1 MRYGLLLLV
10 SLTVLFAETISF
22 ETTYKAA
29 MEKAIAQDKVLMVV
43 VTQTYCPWCDKFK
56 HKTLVDK
63 EVIKKVNENFV
74 AVLLNKDKD
83 DMPEDIRARMVPTT
97 FFLDHEGGEIFS
109 TIGYKHPRK
118 FLMDIK
124 DAIELSAEMQ
134 GDGQ

>member
-1 MRYGLLLLV
+1 MRAGLIFLF
-10 SLTVLFAETISF
+10 LTTFLFSGTIPF
-22 ETTYKAA
+22 ETSYKAA
-29 MEKAIAQDKVLMVV
+29 MEKAVAQNKVLMVV

-63 EVIKKVNENFV
+63 DVVKAVNEHFV
-74 AVLLNKDKD
+74 PVLLNKDKD

-118 FLMDIK
+118 FLLDIK
-124 DAIELSAEMQ
+124 DAVELSDEMQ